1 MAPNQ
6 PYDPSLNPKR
16 ILEITTTQTGA
27 IKNIFEKL
35 REIIPET
42 NITFRSATN
51 DDNETVSTSAT
62 NTSTTSTTNVYNNKK
77 DKSTNSNPKK
87 SKSKKSED
95 SDSETTETS
104 SKDKDKDSKEKESS
118 KDPKAKKLSGAG
130 IRILT
135 TTKDRNILVNMKLDA
150 ENFDVFYCRR
160 PKLTIG
166 MDLNYLHSFL
176 ASISNEGMITFCMDE
191 DNINILNIKG
201 ISDKNNEQVDLYI
214 NLLDI
219 TDEKV
224 NINSIKPVTFDAM
237 VSISSQKFHK
247 MCKNLGANS
256 TYVEI
261 RSIGTQISFTGRG
274 ECGKITINLTDTDE
288 SLKIKSN
295 DVTNVVQGV
304 YELKALT
311 LFTKCNTL
319 CPNIDMFMKN
329 NFPLVLKITV
339 ASLGRVFFFCTPIN
353 QLDSYK

>member
-1 MAPNQ
+1 MAPNT
-6 PYDPSLNPKR
+6 YDPSLNPKR

-42 NITFRSATN
+42 NITFRSAVA
-51 DDNETVSTSAT
+51 DDDAIETA
-62 NTSTTSTTNVYNNKK
+62 TTSSNTKSSKSAKK
-77 DKSTNSNPKK
+77 L
-87 SKSKKSED
+87 KSKKSGVSEE
-95 SDSETTETS
+95 SDSETENDKKK
-104 SKDKDKDSKEKESS
+104 SKKS
-118 KDPKAKKLSGAG
+118 SGAG

-150 ENFDVFYCRR
+150 ENFDVFYCRK

-191 DNINILNIKG
+191 DNMNILNVKG
-201 ISDKNNEQVDLYI
+201 ISDKNNEQVDLSI

-224 NINSIKPVTFDAM
+224 NINSIKPVQFDSM

-295 DVTNVVQGV
+295 DATNVVQGV

-319 CPNIDMFMKN
+319 CPNIDMYMKN

-353 QLDSYK
+353 QLESYK

>member
-1 MAPNQ
+1 MSPSQ
-6 PYDPSLNPKR
+6 TYDPSLNPKR
-16 ILEITTTQTGA
+16 VLEITTTQTGA

-42 NITFRSATN
+42 NITFRFGAV
-51 DDNETVSTSAT
+51 DDETE
-62 NTSTTSTTNVYNNKK
+62 TSTTKTDTSSKSKSKSKK
-77 DKSTNSNPKK
+77 DKSEKADKSEKSDKKKSKVKEESDDESDTEKK
-87 SKSKKSED
+87 SKSKKS
-95 SDSETTETS
+95 
-104 SKDKDKDSKEKESS
+104 
-118 KDPKAKKLSGAG
+118 SGSG

-150 ENFDVFYCRR
+150 ENFDVFYCRK

-166 MDLNYLHSFL
+166 MDLNYFHSFL

-191 DNINILNIKG
+191 DNMNILNVKG

-219 TDEKV
+219 TDEKL
-224 NINSIKPVTFDAM
+224 NINSIKPVQFDTM

-256 TYVEI
+256 TYVDI
-261 RSIGTQISFTGRG
+261 RSIGNQISFTGRG

-295 DVTNVVQGV
+295 DATNVVQGV

-319 CPNIDMFMKN
+319 CPNIDMYMKN

-353 QLDSYK
+353 QLESYK